1 MLSAP
6 IESLPFIYVVVPLS
20 FLVNALCLCLLIR
33 APFGSLPESAHS
45 EYLFLLISNTC
56 LLPFTLKGL
65 LLLGYQTKAETF
77 FLNWMERTLISGYC
91 YFCVMVSDV
100 TVVEQLSDLFV
111 LNCLT
116 SYGQGYNHI
125 PWREI

>member
-1 MLSAP
+1 MLVAFHF
-6 IESLPFIYVVVPLS
+6 E
-20 FLVNALCLCLLIR
+20 R
-33 APFGSLPESAHS
+33 
-45 EYLFLLISNTC
+45 
-56 LLPFTLKGL
+56 PFTFRLSN
-65 LLLGYQTKAETF
+65 QSWDF

-91 YFCVMVSDV
+91 YNFCVMVSDV